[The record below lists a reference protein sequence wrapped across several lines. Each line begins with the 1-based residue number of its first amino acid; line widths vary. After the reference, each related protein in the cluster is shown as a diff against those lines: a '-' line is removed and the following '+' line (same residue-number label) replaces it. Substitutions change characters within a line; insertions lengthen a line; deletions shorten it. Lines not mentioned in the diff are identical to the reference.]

1 MNPIDWIDR
10 NYEKAQP
17 FLVLGIIVC
26 TSIATWAFTTLN
38 HLKP

>member
-10 NYEKAQP
+10 NHEKAQP

-26 TSIATWAFTTLN
+26 TSIVTWSLVTLH
-38 HLKP
+38 HLTP